1 MRVFRK
7 VAAIGMLGLAAAACG
22 GGDDGINEPASI
34 AGTYNLQTIDGQ
46 APPVVVYEEPGFKVE
61 ITSGNFILAA
71 SGSFSTTIG
80 WRLTENGVVT
90 TETESFPGTYT
101 VNGSTVNFAYSD
113 GDSDSATLAG
123 NTLTFTDGGST
134 AVFRK

>member
-1 MRVFRK
+1 MRVFSK
-7 VAAIGMLGLAAAACG
+7 MVAIAVLGLAAAACG
-22 GGDDGINEPASI
+22 GGDDGIYEPPSI
-34 AGTYNLQTIDGQ
+34 AGTYNLQTIDGE
-46 APPVVVYEEPGFKVE
+46 APPVVVYEEPGFTVE

-71 SGSFSTTIG
+71 SGSFSTTVV
-80 WRLTENGVVT
+80 WRLTEDGVVT

-101 VNGSTVNFAYSD
+101 VTGSTVNFAYSD

>member
-1 MRVFRK
+1 MRVFTK
-7 VAAIGMLGLAAAACG
+7 MVAIAVLGLAAAACG
-22 GGDDGINEPASI
+22 GGDDGINEPVSI

-46 APPVVVYEEPGFKVE
+46 APPVVVYEEPGLKVE
-61 ITSGNFILAA
+61 ITAASFTLAA
-71 SGSFSTTIG
+71 SGSFTANIV

-90 TETESFPGTYT
+90 TEADSFPGTYT

-113 GDSDSATLAG
+113 GDSESATLSG